1 MTQQPYSKING
12 KRAGELVSLLQG
24 WYQSNHRDLVWRR
37 TRDPY
42 SIWISEVMA
51 QQTRITAVLP
61 YYERFMERFPTLQAL
76 ARAASDDVLKAWEG
90 LGYYSR
96 AHNLH
101 AAAQI
106 VLTQYDGIFPVN
118 PTLLEKLPG
127 VGAYTAGAIASICFD
142 LPAPAVD
149 GNVLRVFA
157 RLENNEQDI
166 ALAPT
171 KKSLTAFLRTLIPS
185 PGAGIFN
192 QALMELGALVCL
204 PQNPL
209 CGECPAACLCKAN
222 ALDRQAQL
230 PVKSAKKEPR
240 PVQKTVLIVTNPHGD
255 ILMRQRDERLLKGL
269 WEFYMLDQAASEE
282 EAAAH
287 LRALGYTVRQVD
299 RIGQATH
306 TFTHMKWLM
315 NGYHCP
321 VDESFEPEGLAFAP
335 ANDLQEL
342 AMPTAIRYFRE
353 WALRVIHPKPL

>member
-1 MTQQPYSKING
+1 
-12 KRAGELVSLLQG
+12 
-24 WYQSNHRDLVWRR
+24 
-37 TRDPY
+37 
-42 SIWISEVMA
+42 MA

-61 YYERFMERFPTLQAL
+61 YYERFMARFPTLEAL
-76 ARAASDDVLKAWEG
+76 ADAAADDVLKAWEG

-101 AAAQI
+101 AAAKLI
-106 VLTQYDGIFPVN
+106 LAEYAGLFPAS
-118 PTLLEKLPG
+118 PALLARLPG

-166 ALAPT
+166 ALAET
-171 KKSLTAFLRTLIPS
+171 KKSLTAFLQEMIPT

-204 PQNPL
+204 PKNPL
-209 CGECPAACLCKAN
+209 CGECPAACLCQAR
-222 ALDRQAQL
+222 ALGRQALL

-240 PVQKTVLIVTNPHGD
+240 PVPKAVLLVTNPHGEV
-255 ILMRQRDERLLKGL
+255 LLRQRDERLLKGL
-269 WEFYMLDQAASEE
+269 WEFFMLDQAASED

-287 LRALGYTVRQVD
+287 LRALGYTVIRTAA
-299 RIGQATH
+299 IGQAEH

-315 NGYHCP
+315 SGYHLR
-321 VDESFEPEGLAFAP
+321 VEESCEPEGLVFVP
-335 ANDLQEL
+335 AGQLKEL
-342 AMPTAIRYFRE
+342 AMPAAIRYYRK
-353 WALRVIHPKPL
+353 WAMDHI